1 MTKLLIQTGS
11 DEEEKRDIGT
21 LALRAV
27 LTEMPPSSPVAGDV
41 VDKVIHNVVKQL
53 ASVRILSQMLQ
64 CQHLLAD
71 KTIHELHSRIFLHN
85 MLSN

>member
-1 MTKLLIQTGS
+1 LIQTGS

-41 VDKVIHNVVKQL
+41 VDKSVNNIIKQL
-53 ASVRILSQMLQ
+53 SSVRVFS
-64 CQHLLAD
+64 HLRRRYSAD
-71 KTIHELHSRIFLHN
+71 DDSFFHVTFPQTN
-85 MLSN
+85 TA